1 MNVSSCGHLAP
12 AAGARVCA
20 HLTTDN
26 GPGCFRVLTGVAT
39 RYDLLCQA
47 CADAETPELLEAC
60 VGCFER
66 AESVAYLGWRGDPGI
81 LRRDR
86 DLGGTWTTTPCAITP
101 LNDRCLAPL
110 PDGWLALTAA
120 GLAGTDGEPRL
131 AGPVDLPPEPP
142 EEWAG
147 HVRGPALY
155 TSGDGRFA
163 AVVTDHGRHGA
174 VVDLGSGVVTL
185 ALDRQDYHTETT
197 RFPVA
202 FVNAGTGPLVVT
214 ATDWNRLD
222 VFDAATGRLLTDRV
236 TTREENPE
244 HYFDYFF
251 GALLPSPSGRSLLVD
266 GWAWHPVGIPLA
278 LDFQAWLAG
287 DRHAPEHGRMLADRG
302 YSWNTP
308 MAWIGE
314 DTVAL
319 QGIGDDEPMLEGVE
333 LRDAGGDSRLGMF
346 AGPAGPMWGHGGLLY
361 VTAEAGFEVW
371 DPADGA
377 RIGFAEGF
385 RPTAHDP
392 ATGAFAELR
401 NDQLRIWAPVG

>member
-1 MNVSSCGHLAP
+1 VVKVLACGHLAP

-39 RYDLLCQA
+39 RYDLLCEA
-47 CADAETPELLEAC
+47 CAESAAPELLAAC
-60 VGCFER
+60 TGCFER
-66 AESVAYLGWRGDPGI
+66 AERDAYLGWRGSPEI

-86 DLGGTWTTTPCAITP
+86 ALAGTWTTTSCAVTP

-110 PDGWLALTAA
+110 PDGWLARTDAGLVEVRSDEPPRGVAAVALPAESPATGPGQARAPALHTAA
-120 GLAGTDGEPRL
+120 
-131 AGPVDLPPEPP
+131 
-142 EEWAG
+142 
-147 HVRGPALY
+147 
-155 TSGDGRFA
+155 DGRFA
-163 AVVTDHGRHGA
+163 AAVTDYGRHGV
-174 VVDLGSGVVTL
+174 VVDLASGAVVL
-185 ALDRQDYHTETT
+185 ALDRQDHHTETV

-202 FVNAGTGPLVVT
+202 FLGPLVVA

-222 VFDAATGRLLTDRV
+222 VFDPATGRLLTERV

-244 HYFDYFF
+244 HYLDYFH

-266 GWAWHPVGIPLA
+266 GWVWQPEGIPLV
-278 LDFQAWLAG
+278 LDCAAWLAG
-287 DRHAPEHGRMLADRG
+287 DRHAPEHGQALAFRDP
-302 YSWNTP
+302 WDVP
-308 MAWIGE
+308 MAWVDE
-314 DTVAL
+314 ETVAL
-319 QGIGDDEPMLEGVE
+319 QGIGDDRPIDGVQ
-333 LRDAGGDSRLGMF
+333 LHDARTGRRVGMF
-346 AGPAGPMWGHGGLLY
+346 AGPCGPMWGHRGRLY
-361 VTAEAGFEVW
+361 VTTGDGFEVW

-401 NDQLRIWAPVG
+401 NDQLRIWAAVG

>member
-39 RYDLLCQA
+39 RYDLLCRT
-47 CADAETPELLEAC
+47 CAEAEAPELLEAC

-66 AESVAYLGWRGDPGI
+66 AESDAYLGWRGDPGI

-86 DLGGTWTTTPCAITP
+86 ALGGTWTTAPCAVTP

-110 PDGWLALTAA
+110 PDGWLARTGA
-120 GLAGTDGEPRL
+120 GLVAIHPGEPPRRV
-131 AGPVDLPPEPP
+131 ATVDLPDEVPATGPGQP
-142 EEWAG
+142 RA
-147 HVRGPALY
+147 PALH
-155 TSGDGRFA
+155 TAADGRFA
-163 AVVTDHGRHGA
+163 AAVTDYGRHGV
-174 VVDLGSGVVTL
+174 VVDLASGAVTL
-185 ALDRQDYHTETT
+185 ALDRQDYHTETV

-202 FVNAGTGPLVVT
+202 FLGAQVVA

-222 VFDAATGRLLTDRV
+222 VFEAATGRLLTERV
-236 TTREENPE
+236 TTREESPE
-244 HYFDYFF
+244 HYLDYFQ

-266 GWAWHPVGIPLA
+266 GWVWQPEGIPLV
-278 LDFQAWLAG
+278 LDCAAWLAG
-287 DRHAPEHGRMLADRG
+287 ETHAPEHGQALTFRDP
-302 YSWNTP
+302 WDVP
-308 MAWIGE
+308 MAWVDE
-314 DTVAL
+314 ETVAL
-319 QGIGDDEPMLEGVE
+319 QEIGDERTIDGVQ
-333 LRDAGGDSRLGMF
+333 LHDARTGRRLGMF
-346 AGPAGPMWGHGGLLY
+346 AGPKGPMWGHGGLLY
-361 VTAEAGFEVW
+361 VTAEDGFEVW

-377 RIGFAEGF
+377 RIGFAAGF

-392 ATGAFAELR
+392 ASGAFAELR